1 VESVRRSGVHV
12 ALRSSRTPR
21 AVSPGDHRSAYNPR
35 VLVNDLDPAASTLT
49 ATSHYFLVCTLCGA
63 RQRDDGLVLEC
74 EVAHPPALLRTEY
87 KQQNFIPRLN
97 KTGLSRYQ
105 EWLPSPRLRD
115 DVGRAVVYR
124 SSGLGN
130 ALRLPNLWI
139 AFNGYWPERG
149 ADLETATFKELEAGA
164 VLGRLP
170 ESGVSLVVAS
180 SGNTGA
186 AFAWACS
193 RAESPCLIVVP
204 ERGLARFRF
213 RGRLHPSVRI
223 ISIEGDYS
231 DALTLAATIAQI
243 PPFHAEGGIKNVAR
257 RDGLGAVLL
266 SAYDEMR
273 YLPTHYFQ
281 AVGSGTGAVAAHEAA
296 KRICAGRP
304 DLARPRLMMCQNW
317 PFAPIYTAW
326 RQGVTSEESAL
337 REVSARVYADELTN
351 SAPPY
356 EVEGGVYDSLV
367 ESAGD
372 VLIADNDSVQRAMG
386 MFEELEGI
394 DIEPAAGVAVACLH
408 DAVRQRRIDGD
419 SVVLLNVT
427 GGGRKRL
434 ASQYLLEQAVPQW
447 RIPRQ
452 LLHNDETFRAL
463 AEEVTDA
470 GDGG

>member
-1 VESVRRSGVHV
+1 
-12 ALRSSRTPR
+12 
-21 AVSPGDHRSAYNPR
+21 
-35 VLVNDLDPAASTLT
+35 VLVNDLDPAASTP
-49 ATSHYFLVCTLCGA
+49 AAASHYSLACALCGA
-63 RQRDDGLVLEC
+63 RQRDDGLLLEC
-74 EVAHPPALLRTEY
+74 NLDHPPALLCTEY
-87 KQQNFIPRLN
+87 KQQNFTPRLS
-97 KTGLSRYQ
+97 KTGLSRYY

-115 DVGRAVVYR
+115 DVGRTVVYR

-149 ADLETATFKELEAGA
+149 AGLETATFKEFEAGA

-170 ESGVSLVVAS
+170 QSGVVLALAS

-213 RGRLHPSVRI
+213 RGPLHPSVRI
-223 ISIEGDYS
+223 ISIEGGYYS
-231 DALTLAATIAQI
+231 DAVAFAATVAQI
-243 PPFHAEGGIKNVAR
+243 PPFRAEGGIKNVAR

-266 SAYDEMR
+266 SAYEEMR
-273 YLPTHYFQ
+273 CLPTHYFQ

-304 DLARPRLMMCQNW
+304 ELALPRLMLCQNW

-326 RQGVTSEESAL
+326 RQSVKAGETAL
-337 REVSARVYADELTN
+337 RAASTRVYADELTN

-356 EVEGGVYDSLV
+356 EIEGGVYDSLV

-372 VLIADNDSVQRAMG
+372 VLIAANDSVHRAMG

-434 ASQYLLEQAVPQW
+434 GSKYLLEQAVPQW
-447 RIPRQ
+447 RITPQ
-452 LLHNDETFRAL
+452 LLHKDETFRAL
-463 AEEVTDA
+463 ADSFQ
-470 GDGG
+470 GGY

>member
-1 VESVRRSGVHV
+1 M
-12 ALRSSRTPR
+12 
-21 AVSPGDHRSAYNPR
+21 
-35 VLVNDLDPAASTLT
+35 LVDDLDPAASALT
-49 ATSHYFLVCTLCGA
+49 ATSHYFLVCALCGS
-63 RQRDDGLVLEC
+63 RQRDDGLLLEC
-74 EVAHPPALLRTEY
+74 KLDHAPALLRTEY
-87 KQQNFIPRLN
+87 KQREFMPRLN
-97 KTGLSRYQ
+97 KRGLSRYQ

-115 DVGRAVVYR
+115 DVGRTAVYR
-124 SSGLGN
+124 SSGLGD

-149 ADLETATFKELEAGA
+149 ADLETATFKEFEAST

-170 ESGVSLVVAS
+170 ESGVILAVAS

-213 RGRLHPSVRI
+213 RSPLHPSVKI
-223 ISIEGDYS
+223 ISIEDGDYS
-231 DALTLAATIAQI
+231 DAISLAATVAQI

-257 RDGLGAVLL
+257 RDGLGTVLL
-266 SAYDEMR
+266 SAFDEMR
-273 YLPTHYFQ
+273 CLPTHYFQ

-296 KRICAGRP
+296 KRIRAARP
-304 DLARPRLMMCQNW
+304 ELTLPRLMLCQNW

-326 RQGVTSEESAL
+326 RQGVSSGENAL
-337 REVSARVYADELTN
+337 REASARVCADELTN

-356 EVEGGVYDSLV
+356 EVEGGVYNSLV
-367 ESAGD
+367 ASAGD
-372 VLIADNDSVQRAMG
+372 VLIADNNSVRRAMG

-394 DIEPAAGVAVACLH
+394 DIEPAAGVAVACLQ
-408 DAVRQRRIDGD
+408 DAARQRKIDGD

-434 ASQYLLEQAVPQW
+434 GGEHLLMQADPQW
-447 RIPRQ
+447 RITRQ
-452 LLHNDETFRAL
+452 LLHKDETFRAL
-463 AEEVTDA
+463 ADLCLKPV
-470 GDGG
+470 G